1 MTYMTSKN
9 PHTELTNQIIKK
21 YDNSPYLYLWK
32 NNTGSAKIGQ
42 RFVSFGKKGSPDII
56 GFAADGRFVA
66 IECKTGTG
74 KLDATQL
81 AFALQARR
89 FNCIYIVA
97 RDLNCIENISENVR
111 IKHQAQMSVRD

>member
-1 MTYMTSKN
+1 MTSKN

-21 YDNSPYLYLWK
+21 YANSPYLYLWK

-81 AFALQARR
+81 EFALQARR